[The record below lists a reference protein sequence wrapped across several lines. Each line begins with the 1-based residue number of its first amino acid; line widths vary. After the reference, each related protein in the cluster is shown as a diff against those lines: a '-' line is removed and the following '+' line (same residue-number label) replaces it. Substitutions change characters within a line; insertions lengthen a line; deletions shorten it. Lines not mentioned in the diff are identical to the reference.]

1 MCKQD
6 LKIQREGEAVKYS
19 RGKDPGQRRGAE
31 AEL

>member
-6 LKIQREGEAVKYS
+6 LKIQREEEAVKYS
-19 RGKDPGQRRGAE
+19 RGKNSGQRRGAD